1 MLVKNFEKEIVVVGM
16 HCMNCAKRVEEALKK
31 IKGVKKVLVEL
42 ESGKV
47 KILSKSEIDATLI
60 NNTIENLGY
69 SVKN

>member
-1 MLVKNFEKEIVVVGM
+1 MLGKNYEKEIIVVGM
-16 HCMNCAKRVEEALKK
+16 HCNNCAKHVEEALKK

-47 KILSKSEIDATLI
+47 KILSKTEIDDTQI
-60 NNTIENLGY
+60 NNTIDTLGY